1 MPTKPDQVFPNQNL
15 HGENFSEL
23 DFPNEDFLGQNF
35 IDAVLPAVRQ
45 AGAAIMDVYH
55 TDFEAVRKS
64 DGSPVTEADKRAEAI
79 LLPAITAAA
88 PDMLIISEEN
98 EASHKTAPADLF
110 CLVDPLDGT
119 KEFLKQDGKGS
130 FTVNIGI
137 INHGIPVA
145 GIVLAP
151 ALDKLYTAIV
161 GHGAY
166 LNGTEISVRGLD
178 QPQIAVASSSHR
190 DEATN
195 DWLTKAGI
203 SETMSIGSSLKFCLV
218 AEGQADVYPR
228 FGPTMEWDTAAG
240 HAILRAAGGEIYHPD
255 GTLFTYGKP
264 EYRNGPFIAEGK

>member
-1 MPTKPDQVFPNQNL
+1 MTFVADQ
-15 HGENFSEL
+15 S
-23 DFPNEDFLGQNF
+23 F
-35 IDAVLPAVRQ
+35 IDTLIPAVRL
-45 AGAAIMDVYH
+45 AGAAIMDIYK
-55 TDFEAVRKS
+55 TDFEAVRKR

-79 LLPAITAAA
+79 LLPAIKAAA

-98 EASHKTAPADLF
+98 EASHKDAPADLF

-137 INHGIPVA
+137 IQQGMPVA

-166 LNGTEISVRGLD
+166 VNGMPITVRGLD
-178 QPQIAVASSSHR
+178 KPQIAVASSSHR
-190 DEATN
+190 DEDTN
-195 DWLTKAGI
+195 RWLKAAEI
-203 SETMSIGSSLKFCLV
+203 TDTMSIGSSLKFCLV
-218 AEGQADVYPR
+218 AEGLADVYPR

-255 GTLFTYGKP
+255 GSLFTYGKP
-264 EYRNGPFIAEGK
+264 DYRNGPFIAEGK